1 MNVGVPTVIALL
13 WAIVVSGCA
22 GNEIAPATSAAPAPG
37 NGDPL
42 AALYAAPPAGGAFIT
57 VGDMEADIVAAA
69 DVPFYAADLLG
80 YGYGAALVVPSVDD
94 PWGAPFADLGLD
106 LAASD
111 AVPPPVDIDA
121 HFAAAIAAAAA
132 VDSPPLVWERGP
144 EMQQPLDGWEAPPL
158 DAK

>member
-1 MNVGVPTVIALL
+1 MKVGVPVIVIALV
-13 WAIVVSGCA
+13 AILVMGCA
-22 GNEIAPATSAAPAPG
+22 GNEIAPATSDAPG

-42 AALYAAPPAGGAFIT
+42 AALYAAPPAGDAFIT
-57 VGDMEADIVAAA
+57 VSDMEADIVAAA
-69 DVPFYAADLLG
+69 DVPIYAADSYG
-80 YGYGAALVVPSVDD
+80 YGYAAALVVPSVD

-111 AVPPPVDIDA
+111 AVAPPVDIDA

-132 VDSPPLVWERGP
+132 DAPAVVWERGP
-144 EMQQPLDGWEAPPL
+144 ETQQLPEGWEAPPL

>member
-1 MNVGVPTVIALL
+1 MVKLGVPFIVIALV
-13 WAIVVSGCA
+13 AILVMGCT
-22 GNEIAPATSAAPAPG
+22 GNEIAPATSDAAPAPG

-42 AALYAAPPAGGAFIT
+42 AALYAAPADVAFVT
-57 VGDMEADIVAAA
+57 VADVQADIVGPDALPF
-69 DVPFYAADLLG
+69 DPFYG
-80 YGYGAALVVPSVDD
+80 YGYAAELVLPSVD

-111 AVPPPVDIDA
+111 AVPLPVHVDLDA

-132 VDSPPLVWERGP
+132 DSQPVVWERGP
-144 EMQQPLDGWEAPPL
+144 ETQQLPEGWEAPPL